1 MQILREKLVFVF
13 TLSFYVQQYTLWRS
27 ALLCTR
33 WGSALEQLC
42 RREARATGSCCDEG
56 LRLSSSCN
64 NKLIPASLTSHSRQS
79 SERGASASAQGM
91 SCRATVRL
99 VVRWRQ
105 CWWRGC
111 LEMRTMTPVAEK
123 CRRSQAAGVM
133 EARLCS
139 TCWKACALRELSACL
154 TCLCYVRNIKNEL
167 WFCCADAN
175 ENACLFWSDGAHL
188 SSQYTLTPKRN
199 MWATL
204 YTHICIH
211 MAFLEFLYSL
221 KNKGSIRVC
230 MQWCHRRILFGS
242 QKEPFC

>member
-13 TLSFYVQQYTLWRS
+13 TLSFYVQRYTLWRS

-56 LRLSSSCN
+56 LRLSSSCH
-64 NKLIPASLTSHSRQS
+64 NKLIPASLTSHWRQS
-79 SERGASASAQGM
+79 SERCASAQGR

-111 LEMRTMTPVAEK
+111 LEMRAMTPVAEK

-133 EARLCS
+133 EARRLCS

-154 TCLCYVRNIKNEL
+154 YACVIWGIQRMNYD
-167 WFCCADAN
+167 CAARTQMRMHV
-175 ENACLFWSDGAHL
+175 CFGAMGFIWVP
-188 SSQYTLTPKRN
+188 S
-199 MWATL
+199 
-204 YTHICIH
+204 IH
-211 MAFLEFLYSL
+211 
-221 KNKGSIRVC
+221 
-230 MQWCHRRILFGS
+230 
-242 QKEPFC
+242 